1 MVGTGKYLSYLREMA
16 SLTVGP
22 DVDPQMVEWASRLR
36 LAVMPLSRQLRQQAT
51 EAFTPTQLS
60 VIGTIHRHGPVSL
73 GDLAARE
80 RLSPPTISK
89 VVAAIEAE
97 GLIERIA
104 DPEDRRVC
112 RVRVTRGGER
122 WIERGRAARNEWLA
136 ERIAALAAAVPVLE
150 RLVDDE

>member
-1 MVGTGKYLSYLREMA
+1 MPSVT
-16 SLTVGP
+16 
-22 DVDPQMVEWASRLR
+22 VDPLVLEWASRLR
-36 LAVMPLSRQLRQQAT
+36 LTVVPLARQLRQQTA

-60 VIGTIHRHGPVSL
+60 VIGTIHRHGPISL

-97 GLIERIA
+97 GVIERIP

-112 RVRVTRGGER
+112 RVRVTRSGER
-122 WIERGRAARNEWLA
+122 WIERSRAARNEWLA
-136 ERIAALAAAVPVLE
+136 ERIAALAPAERAALAAAVPVLE